1 VTEPIAHELLGKA
14 HTLGKATI
22 STAAVQHSESDMT
35 QWMEGSGLA
44 WHICIDHFHLG
55 IACIVGSVTLH
66 CEKWGGGGE
75 GGGGGEVGGGGGEAE
90 HVLIASKAAIYVS
103 PVPLNPIGSDK
114 SSVHG
119 SSMLHSRDDW
129 RTIQQAADGQ
139 GPWVIPKQFS
149 PSRAATPCDAYS
161 ESSWGSDVHISDVQS
176 VPSAVQSEPAVLQP
190 SSPSRAATP
199 CDAYSESSRGTS
211 GESSGSF
218 LDEDLEGEALPR
230 SALRVTLSDSALQNR
245 ITDSRHLEVAL
256 IHLADLRGGGHGLAP
271 RAPPSEEKQVPP
283 LQALPTPSVNPPKL
297 RKRVRSKAAKRVI
310 DSSDDEEE
318 RRKAARRASPSGEK
332 QVPIPPTSSVN
343 PRVRSIA

>member
-1 VTEPIAHELLGKA
+1 MTEPIAYELLGKA

-22 STAAVQHSESDMT
+22 STAAVQHSESDLT
-35 QWMEGSGLA
+35 QWMKGSGLA
-44 WHICIDHFHLG
+44 WHICIDDFYLG

-66 CEKWGGGGE
+66 CKKWGGGGE
-75 GGGGGEVGGGGGEAE
+75 GGGGGKVGGGGGEAE
-90 HVLIASKAAIYVS
+90 HDLIASKAAIYVS

-119 SSMLHSRDDW
+119 SSILHSRDDW

-161 ESSWGSDVHISDVQS
+161 KSSWGSDVHISAMQS

-190 SSPSRAATP
+190 SSPYGV
-199 CDAYSESSRGTS
+199 DAYSESSWGSS

-218 LDEDLEGEALPR
+218 LDEDLEGEALPG
-230 SALRVTLSDSALQNR
+230 SALRVTLSDSALQNL
-245 ITDSRHLEVAL
+245 ITDASSRHPEASL

-283 LQALPTPSVNPPKL
+283 LQALPTPSVNPPL
-297 RKRVRSKAAKRVI
+297 RKRV
-310 DSSDDEEE
+310 
-318 RRKAARRASPSGEK
+318 RKAARRASPSGEK
-332 QVPIPPTSSVN
+332 QVPIPPTSSVH
-343 PRVRSIA
+343 PRVRSMA

>member
-1 VTEPIAHELLGKA
+1 
-14 HTLGKATI
+14 
-22 STAAVQHSESDMT
+22 
-35 QWMEGSGLA
+35 MEGSGLA

-55 IACIVGSVTLH
+55 MACIVGSVTLH

-90 HVLIASKAAIYVS
+90 HDLIASKAAIYVS
-103 PVPLNPIGSDK
+103 PVPLNPIGSDT

-119 SSMLHSRDDW
+119 SSSLHSRDDW

-161 ESSWGSDVHISDVQS
+161 ESS
-176 VPSAVQSEPAVLQP
+176 
-190 SSPSRAATP
+190 
-199 CDAYSESSRGTS
+199 RGTS

-218 LDEDLEGEALPR
+218 LDEDLEGEALPG
-230 SALRVTLSDSALQNR
+230 SALRVTLSDSALQNL
-245 ITDSRHLEVAL
+245 ITDASSRHPEASL

-283 LQALPTPSVNPPKL
+283 LLALPTPSVNPPLRKRVRKAARRASPSEEKQVPPAQALPTPSVNPPL
-297 RKRVRSKAAKRVI
+297 RKRV
-310 DSSDDEEE
+310 
-318 RRKAARRASPSGEK
+318 RKAARRASPSGEK
-332 QVPIPPTSSVN
+332 QVPIPPTSSVH
-343 PRVRSIA
+343 PRVRSMA

>member
-1 VTEPIAHELLGKA
+1 
-14 HTLGKATI
+14 
-22 STAAVQHSESDMT
+22 MT
-35 QWMEGSGLA
+35 QWMKGSGLA
-44 WHICIDHFHLG
+44 WHICIDDFYLG

-90 HVLIASKAAIYVS
+90 HDLIASKAAIYVS
-103 PVPLNPIGSDK
+103 PVPLNPIGSDT

-119 SSMLHSRDDW
+119 SSSLHSRDDW

-161 ESSWGSDVHISDVQS
+161 KSSWGSDVHISAMQS

-199 CDAYSESSRGTS
+199 CDAYSESSWGSS

-218 LDEDLEGEALPR
+218 LDEDLEGEALPG
-230 SALRVTLSDSALQNR
+230 SALRVTLSDSALQNL
-245 ITDSRHLEVAL
+245 ITDASSRHPEASL

-283 LQALPTPSVNPPKL
+283 LLALPTPSVNPPLRKRVRKAARRASPSEEKQVPPAQALPTPSVNPPL
-297 RKRVRSKAAKRVI
+297 RKRV
-310 DSSDDEEE
+310 
-318 RRKAARRASPSGEK
+318 RKAARRASPSGEK
-332 QVPIPPTSSVN
+332 QVPIPPTSSVH
-343 PRVRSIA
+343 PRVRSMA

>member
-1 VTEPIAHELLGKA
+1 MK
-14 HTLGKATI
+14 
-22 STAAVQHSESDMT
+22 
-35 QWMEGSGLA
+35 GSGLA
-44 WHICIDHFHLG
+44 WHICIDDFYLG

-90 HVLIASKAAIYVS
+90 HDLIASKAAIYVS
-103 PVPLNPIGSDK
+103 PVPLNPIGSDT

-119 SSMLHSRDDW
+119 SSSLHSRDDW

-161 ESSWGSDVHISDVQS
+161 KSSWGSDVHISAMQS
-176 VPSAVQSEPAVLQP
+176 LPSAVQSEPAVLQP
-190 SSPSRAATP
+190 SSPYGV
-199 CDAYSESSRGTS
+199 DAYSESSWGSS

-230 SALRVTLSDSALQNR
+230 SALRVTLSDSALQNL
-245 ITDSRHLEVAL
+245 ITDASSWHPEASL

-283 LQALPTPSVNPPKL
+283 LLAVPTPSVNPPL
-297 RKRVRSKAAKRVI
+297 RKRV
-310 DSSDDEEE
+310 
-318 RRKAARRASPSGEK
+318 RKAARRASPSGEK
-332 QVPIPPTSSVN
+332 QVPIPPTSSVH
-343 PRVRSIA
+343 PRVRSMA

>member
-1 VTEPIAHELLGKA
+1 MTEPIAYELLGKA

-35 QWMEGSGLA
+35 QWMKGSGLA
-44 WHICIDHFHLG
+44 WHICIDDFYLG

-90 HVLIASKAAIYVS
+90 HDLIASKAAIYVS

-119 SSMLHSRDDW
+119 SSILHSRDDW

-161 ESSWGSDVHISDVQS
+161 KSSWGSDVHISAMQS

-190 SSPSRAATP
+190 SSPYGV
-199 CDAYSESSRGTS
+199 DAYSESSWGSS

-218 LDEDLEGEALPR
+218 LDEDLEGEALPG
-230 SALRVTLSDSALQNR
+230 SALRVTLSDSALQNL
-245 ITDSRHLEVAL
+245 ITDASSRHPEASL

-283 LQALPTPSVNPPKL
+283 LLALPTPSVNPPL
-297 RKRVRSKAAKRVI
+297 RKRV
-310 DSSDDEEE
+310 
-318 RRKAARRASPSGEK
+318 RKAARRASPSGEK
-332 QVPIPPTSSVN
+332 QVPIPPTSSVH
-343 PRVRSIA
+343 PRVRSMA

>member
-1 VTEPIAHELLGKA
+1 MTEPIAYELLGKA

-22 STAAVQHSESDMT
+22 STAAVQHSESDLT
-35 QWMEGSGLA
+35 QWMKGSGLA
-44 WHICIDHFHLG
+44 WHICIDDFYLG

-90 HVLIASKAAIYVS
+90 HDLIASKAAIYVS

-119 SSMLHSRDDW
+119 SSILHSRDDW

-161 ESSWGSDVHISDVQS
+161 KSSWGSDVHISAMQS
-176 VPSAVQSEPAVLQP
+176 LPSAVQSEPAVLQP
-190 SSPSRAATP
+190 SSPYGV
-199 CDAYSESSRGTS
+199 DAYSESSWGSS

-230 SALRVTLSDSALQNR
+230 SALRVTLSDSALQNL
-245 ITDSRHLEVAL
+245 ITDASSWHPEASL

-283 LQALPTPSVNPPKL
+283 LQALPTPSVNPPL
-297 RKRVRSKAAKRVI
+297 RKRV
-310 DSSDDEEE
+310 
-318 RRKAARRASPSGEK
+318 RKAARRASPSEEK
-332 QVPIPPTSSVN
+332 QVPIPPTSSVH
-343 PRVRSIA
+343 PQVRSMA

>member
-1 VTEPIAHELLGKA
+1 M
-14 HTLGKATI
+14 
-22 STAAVQHSESDMT
+22 S
-35 QWMEGSGLA
+35 
-44 WHICIDHFHLG
+44 
-55 IACIVGSVTLH
+55 CIVGSVTLH

-114 SSVHG
+114 SSVRG
-119 SSMLHSRDDW
+119 SSISHSRDYW

-139 GPWVIPKQFS
+139 GPWVISKQFS

-161 ESSWGSDVHISDVQS
+161 ESSWGSHVHISAVQS

-199 CDAYSESSRGTS
+199 CDAYSESSWGSS

-218 LDEDLEGEALPR
+218 LEEDLEGKALPM
-230 SALRVTLSDSALQNR
+230 STLSDSALQKR
-245 ITDSRHLEVAL
+245 ITDAFSRHPEVSL

-271 RAPPSEEKQVPP
+271 RAPPLEEKQIPP
-283 LQALPTPSVNPPKL
+283 LQALPTPSVNPPL
-297 RKRVRSKAAKRVI
+297 RKRV
-310 DSSDDEEE
+310 
-318 RRKAARRASPSGEK
+318 RKAARRASPSGEK
-332 QVPIPPTSSVN
+332 QVPIPPTSSVH